1 VLALLSE
8 LPTSIISEIVQR
20 QTPRLY
26 IDFIQK
32 LPAEI
37 CLKILSNLDPDSLVN
52 VIRTCRPWCDL
63 ALDTKLWENLYYR
76 EGWKAITSEIRTS
89 ESNVNIG
96 LNDSI
101 GHLHRIQNAEGHTS
115 KIRALLNEDDDN
127 DTFMS
132 DSDRTLDRSDSN
144 GSRSLFGSPTSSFS
158 NSRFGITSAGDVEME
173 TSAHGM
179 RGLSHEQRPRRRDP
193 HMATERSLP
202 PILPPQDP
210 RALRRST
217 LWMWDGAR
225 SRYRINWKYLYDMR
239 RRLESNWELGRFT
252 NFQFPHPLHP
262 DEGHTECIY
271 SIQFDSNYLVSGS
284 RDQTMRIWNTHTR
297 RLIRPPL
304 VGHGGS
310 VLCLQFDAS
319 PEEDIIVSG
328 SSDSNIII
336 WRFSTGDIIQKL
348 DTVHSESVLNVRF
361 DKRILVTSSK
371 DKTIKIFNRRP
382 LRYGDVG
389 YSTRGTVDPVGFD
402 IKRYGM
408 DPDLAHELPVKPP
421 FTMIAKLEGHN
432 AAVNAIQV
440 VDNKIVSV
448 SGDRQ
453 IKIWNW
459 PQQLCTRTIPAH
471 DKGIACV
478 EYDGRRIVSG
488 SSDNKVCIFDAAT
501 GAGLCQ
507 LVGHTKLVRTV
518 QAGFGDFPYSE
529 VEDEKEARRADAA
542 YFKAVEDGTIDTGE
556 IAARRNRRGNAGSS
570 RPHDIQSYGAKLPPS
585 GGGGRVYGRIVS
597 GSYDQSI
604 IIWRRDK
611 VGEWKPAHTLR
622 HDEAAASAQRQVS
635 TLPGNNPISLNELGQ
650 VPGYAPVRPL
660 VPPIAPSAAGYR
672 VAGINQTATLPL
684 PKVHDA
690 QPYLASSV
698 YTALIEQVVPAG
710 PRALERALANYPGM
724 LSYETYLQAIID
736 REQSE
741 AVRVQ
746 LRRVVS
752 EAVFSAQN
760 VQWVSNRIGAPGD
773 QSVLNHYQASASVV
787 AEASSS
793 GASSSP
799 NTSRAPQ
806 PSPMDT
812 PQPHPAQ
819 TAVPTPALPAQRL
832 ASQQQ
837 TQQDEAHPHIPAQE
851 GGQAALGIDH
861 PPPAPTPAPAP
872 APVPHNI
879 FSPEKRIFKLQFDAR
894 KIICCSSAPVI
905 VGWDFCNG
913 DPELEEASRFFAS
926 VE

>member
-1 VLALLSE
+1 MLALLSE

-32 LPAEI
+32 LPPEI

-63 ALDTKLWENLYYR
+63 ALDSKLWESLYYR
-76 EGWKAITSEIRTS
+76 EGWKAVWSEIQAS

-115 KIRALLNEDDDN
+115 KIRAILNEDDDN
-127 DTFMS
+127 DISMS
-132 DSDRTLDRSDSN
+132 DNDRMLDRSDSN
-144 GSRSLFGSPTSSFS
+144 GSWSLFGSPNSSFS
-158 NSRFGITSAGDVEME
+158 NSRFGMTSIGDVEME
-173 TSAHGM
+173 SSAQGT
-179 RGLSHEQRPRRRDP
+179 RSSSHDQRLRRRDP
-193 HMATERSLP
+193 HVPTERSLP

-239 RRLESNWELGRFT
+239 RRLESNWELGKYT
-252 NFQFPHPLHP
+252 TFQFPHPLYP
-262 DEGHTECIY
+262 EEGHTECIY
-271 SIQFDSNYLVSGS
+271 SIQFDSNFLVSGS

-304 VGHGGS
+304 VGHAGS

-336 WRFSTGDIIQKL
+336 WRFSTGEIIQTL
-348 DTVHSESVLNVRF
+348 LTAHFESVLNVRF

-371 DKTIKIFNRRP
+371 DKTIKIFNRHP
-382 LRYGDVG
+382 LQYGEVG
-389 YSTRGTVDPVGFD
+389 YSTRGMVDPVGVD
-402 IKRYGM
+402 IKRYGV
-408 DPDLAHELPVKPP
+408 DPDLAHELPAKPP

-440 VDNKIVSV
+440 IDNTIVSV

-459 PQQLCTRTIPAH
+459 PEQLCTRTIPAH

-501 GAGLCQ
+501 GAALCQ

-518 QAGFGDFPYSE
+518 QAGFSDFPYSE
-529 VEDEKEARRADAA
+529 VEDEKEARRADAS
-542 YFKAVEDGTIDTGE
+542 YFKAIEDGTIDPGE
-556 IAARRNRRGNAGSS
+556 IAARRSRRGNAGSS
-570 RPHDIQSYGAKLPPS
+570 RPADIQSYGAKLPPS

-611 VGEWKPAHTLR
+611 LGVWKPAHTLR
-622 HDEAAASAQRQVS
+622 HDEAAIAAQRQVS
-635 TLPGNNPISLNELGQ
+635 ALTANTAMSLNEVGQ

-660 VPPIAPSAAGYR
+660 VPPLAPPAAGYR
-672 VAGINQTATLPL
+672 VAGITQTATLPL
-684 PKVHDA
+684 PNVHDA

-710 PRALERALANYPGM
+710 PVALERALTNYPGM
-724 LSYETYLQAIID
+724 LAYHNYLQAIIE
-736 REQSE
+736 REPSE
-741 AVRVQ
+741 AARVQ
-746 LRRVVS
+746 LRRVCN
-752 EAVFSAQN
+752 EAMFSAQN
-760 VQWVSNRIGAPGD
+760 VQWVSNRRGASEDHRHRAP
-773 QSVLNHYQASASVV
+773 SPVV
-787 AEASSS
+787 AEASGSV
-793 GASSSP
+793 ASNSTITP
-799 NTSRAPQ
+799 QAPQ

-812 PQPHPAQ
+812 PQPQPAQ
-819 TAVPTPALPAQRL
+819 TAIPTPALAAQHL
-832 ASQQQ
+832 APQQPPQ
-837 TQQDEAHPHIPAQE
+837 DDEAQHHPPILAQE
-851 GGQAALGIDH
+851 GGQAAPGAEH
-861 PPPAPTPAPAP
+861 PPPPAA
-872 APVPHNI
+872 VPQPI
-879 FSPEKRIFKLQFDAR
+879 ILPEKRIFKLQFDAR

-913 DPELEEASRFFAS
+913 DPELEEASRFFGS